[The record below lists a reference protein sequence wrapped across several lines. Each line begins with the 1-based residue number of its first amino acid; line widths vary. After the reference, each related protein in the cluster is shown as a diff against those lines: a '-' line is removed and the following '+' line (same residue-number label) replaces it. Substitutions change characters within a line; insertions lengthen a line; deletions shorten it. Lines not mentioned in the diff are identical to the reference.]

1 MPIKTKTIHNNDT
14 PWMSDKL
21 KSGMDTITKSD
32 LLSNLQIDDIDN
44 LSDIK
49 VANKII
55 DKFL

>member
-1 MPIKTKTIHNNDT
+1 MLSPGTNWWSAVKKI
-14 PWMSDKL
+14 
-21 KSGMDTITKSD
+21 SGMDTITKSD